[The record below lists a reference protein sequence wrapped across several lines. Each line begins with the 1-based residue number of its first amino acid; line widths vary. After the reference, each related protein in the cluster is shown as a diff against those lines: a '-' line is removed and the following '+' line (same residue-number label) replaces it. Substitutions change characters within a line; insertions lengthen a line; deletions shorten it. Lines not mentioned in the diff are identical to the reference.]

1 MTDLPPDLMDVP
13 IPTDGQVASCSH
25 CRAHF
30 DAYFESVNASF
41 DRTAEREHRHP
52 SDVALAYYRI
62 FHMRGHRE
70 GPR

>member
-13 IPTDGQVASCSH
+13 IPSDGEVASCTH
-25 CRAHF
+25 CRQHF

-41 DRTAEREHRHP
+41 DRTAETQHLHP

-62 FHMRGHRE
+62 LHMRGHRE
-70 GPR
+70 R